1 MTVPTRAL
9 YAYEQSSES
18 GRERH
23 LLVPQTRLKDT
34 GPTLGD
40 PACVTSLIVGME
52 VCGTVITVN
61 ATNDT
66 AVVNVAEGAIYIHY
80 VYNLED
86 WDSDGSI
93 VAAAYAAINVG
104 DPVFYDQEADTLGHG
119 KLTIAQYLAD
129 NATPKPRFGTVVMLQ
144 DESASDFPKPA
155 EGAAADYYLCAILQT
170 GLNNSY

>member
-1 MTVPTRAL
+1 MTVPTREL

-34 GPTLGD
+34 SPTLGD

-52 VCGTVITVN
+52 VCGTVITAN

-66 AVVNVAEGAIYIHY
+66 AVINVAEGAIYIHY
-80 VYNLED
+80 VYNLDD
-86 WDSDGSI
+86 WAADDGI
-93 VAAAYAAINVG
+93 GGATYAAINIG
-104 DPVFYDQEADTLGHG
+104 DPVFYDNEADLLGHG
-119 KLTIAQYLAD
+119 KLTIAQYMS
-129 NATPKPRFGTVVMLQ
+129 NNTTPKPRFGTVVMMQ
-144 DESASDFPKPA
+144 DECAADFPKPA